1 MEFTIAECLHLEAE
15 INDHED
21 QNGKVVIKGLLN
33 EPLSLKTKYWILKM
47 SKKLASEKK
56 AFTESR
62 DAIIKALGEQ
72 KEDGSYQIPVQID
85 GKANENYL
93 EFNRQLE
100 EALNEKADIEF
111 DLFDI
116 ENFDFQSDSSYG
128 LFLEKCIKDNQQ

>member
-15 INDHED
+15 INGHVD

-47 SKKLASEKK
+47 SKKLAAEKK